1 MREKLIELL
10 TTGKR
15 RCWDG
20 ECTECEYDDIDPI
33 CQSKLI
39 ADYLI
44 KNGVVI
50 PVRCGECKFLETSGT
65 WEDGISDECGLDIIS
80 DIDDIDTSYCHYG
93 KPKEGEKE

>member
-44 KNGVVI
+44 ENGVVI
-50 PVRCGECKFLETSGT
+50 PVRCPVCRYMRIKPFTLETFCSRTGET
-65 WEDGISDECGLDIIS
+65 VYRDG
-80 DIDDIDTSYCHYG
+80 YCIYSE
-93 KPKEGEKE
+93 PKESEE